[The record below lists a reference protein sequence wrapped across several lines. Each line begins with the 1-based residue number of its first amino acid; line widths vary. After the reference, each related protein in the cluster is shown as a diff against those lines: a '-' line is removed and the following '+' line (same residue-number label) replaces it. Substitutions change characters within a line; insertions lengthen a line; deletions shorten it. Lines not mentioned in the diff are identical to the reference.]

1 MITALAT
8 KKIAPGEALVLLKKL
23 LAADAKLFDAGQALA
38 EAGLPHGKAH
48 TDVVRLWVSQAMT
61 DIQDAAYVAL
71 DDALTGQE
79 AAVG

>member
-23 LAADAKLFDAGQALA
+23 LAADARLFEAGQALT

-71 DDALTGQE
+71 DEALTGQE